1 MNAATLAI
9 IHAGIPIKDIVCACS
24 AGLID
29 NKTLTDVNYQ
39 EESIGSLPMIT
50 TAILPKDKQILS
62 LEETGRIQI
71 DNLNQLIDA
80 SIEGC
85 QDIYHVMKST
95 ILEFVVELND

>member
-1 MNAATLAI
+1 M
-9 IHAGIPIKDIVCACS
+9 
-24 AGLID
+24 
-29 NKTLTDVNYQ
+29 NYQ

-71 DNLNQLIDA
+71 NNLNQLIDA